1 MNIKI
6 ARLQIEEAFEKSK
19 TISDFKMMVHNIIG
33 DIYYY
38 NDIESYSP
46 DEAKIGYEITQSGEL
61 INQ

>member
-1 MNIKI
+1 MNINI
-6 ARLQIEEAFEKSK
+6 ARLQIEEAFKNAE
-19 TISDFKMMVHNIIG
+19 TISDFKMKVHNIIG

-38 NDIESYSP
+38 NDIASYTP